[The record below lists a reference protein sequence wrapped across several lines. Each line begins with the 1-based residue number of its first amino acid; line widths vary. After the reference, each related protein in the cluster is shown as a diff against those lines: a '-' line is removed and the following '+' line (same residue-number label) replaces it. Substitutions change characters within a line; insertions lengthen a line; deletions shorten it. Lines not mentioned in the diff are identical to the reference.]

1 MTSCKELESARSP
14 AEVEMA
20 RWAENRK
27 TRYRERDIDGG
38 GRGRQGTGQGGMQR
52 ESDGARQ
59 GRMKEGKA

>member
-1 MTSCKELESARSP
+1 
-14 AEVEMA
+14 MA

-27 TRYRERDIDGG
+27 TRYTERDIEGG

-52 ESDGARQ
+52 ERESDEARQ

>member
-27 TRYRERDIDGG
+27 TRYTERDIEGG

-52 ESDGARQ
+52 ERAMRQ
-59 GRMKEGKA
+59 GREE